1 MGMIVMEKN
10 VKISMLCNI
19 YGKLLTEKQ
28 LAILE
33 DYYDNDLSLSE
44 IAENQNITRQ
54 AVRDIIKK
62 GETKLFEL
70 EEKLEIMKRMFK
82 QEEKIAIILSELT
95 KIQEKSTD
103 KQIAKI
109 LTHVKQELNCLVEEG
124 FRWRS
129 KVYLQDYKP
138 LQENLVVKQE

>member
-1 MGMIVMEKN
+1 MKNRMIVMEKN

-103 KQIAKI
+103 KQIAQI
-109 LTHVKQELNCLVEEG
+109 LTHVKKELNCLV
-124 FRWRS
+124 
-129 KVYLQDYKP
+129 
-138 LQENLVVKQE
+138 

>member
-1 MGMIVMEKN
+1 MEKN
-10 VKISMLCNI
+10 VKISMLCSI

-82 QEEKIAIILSELT
+82 QERECRKELYYCINEDLDARKLSEREYFKDTAVKNPT
-95 KIQEKSTD
+95 KETSEK
-103 KQIAKI
+103 K
-109 LTHVKQELNCLVEEG
+109 VEKKKNSWWP
-124 FRWRS
+124 F
-129 KVYLQDYKP
+129 
-138 LQENLVVKQE
+138 

>member
-1 MGMIVMEKN
+1 MKDRMIVVEKN
-10 VKISMLCNI
+10 VKISMLCSI
-19 YGKLLTEKQ
+19 YGRLLTEKQ
-28 LAILE
+28 IAILE

-103 KQIAKI
+103 KQIAQI
-109 LTHVKQELNCLVEEG
+109 LTHVKKELNCLV
-124 FRWRS
+124 
-129 KVYLQDYKP
+129 
-138 LQENLVVKQE
+138 

>member
-1 MGMIVMEKN
+1 MLFLIKVGNMEKN

-28 LAILE
+28 LAVLE

-54 AVRDIIKK
+54 AVRDLIKK

-95 KIQEKSTD
+95 KIQEQSTD

-109 LTHVKQELNCLVEEG
+109 LNHVKKELNCLV
-124 FRWRS
+124 
-129 KVYLQDYKP
+129 
-138 LQENLVVKQE
+138 

>member
-1 MGMIVMEKN
+1 MEKN
-10 VKISMLCNI
+10 VEISVLCEV

-33 DYYDNDLSLSE
+33 DYYDKDLSLSE

-62 GETKLFEL
+62 GENKLFEL
-70 EEKLEIMKRMFK
+70 EEKLGIMKRMLK
-82 QEEKIAIILSELT
+82 QEEKISIILAELT

-103 KQIAKI
+103 KQIAQI
-109 LTHVKQELNCLVEEG
+109 LTHVKKELNCLV
-124 FRWRS
+124 
-129 KVYLQDYKP
+129 
-138 LQENLVVKQE
+138 

>member
-1 MGMIVMEKN
+1 MEKN
-10 VKISMLCNI
+10 VKISMLCSI

-44 IAENQNITRQ
+44 IAQNQNITRQ

-103 KQIAKI
+103 KQIAQI
-109 LTHVKQELNCLVEEG
+109 LTHVKKELNCLV
-124 FRWRS
+124 
-129 KVYLQDYKP
+129 
-138 LQENLVVKQE
+138 